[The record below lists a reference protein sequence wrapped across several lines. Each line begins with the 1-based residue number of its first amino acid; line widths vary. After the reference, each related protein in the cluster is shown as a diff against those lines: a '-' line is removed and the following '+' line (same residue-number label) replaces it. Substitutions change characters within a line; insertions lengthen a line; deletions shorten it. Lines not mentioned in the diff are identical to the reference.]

1 MIYPCGCLKVLPE
14 ESVGR
19 RILAILHRPPR
30 PLQANLASCRLD
42 PRPLQPCPLGLP
54 IDRRPVR
61 LARVVGIPVLLL
73 PEAERAVQVQRVAY
87 RQRELFPA
95 DVQVAMFH
103 VLSTASILPLC
114 RLLLRVSPHL
124 R

>member
-1 MIYPCGCLKVLPE
+1 VP
-14 ESVGR
+14 
-19 RILAILHRPPR
+19 
-30 PLQANLASCRLD
+30 
-42 PRPLQPCPLGLP
+42 
-54 IDRRPVR
+54 
-61 LARVVGIPVLLL
+61 
-73 PEAERAVQVQRVAY
+73 Y

-124 R
+124 PAIIHTLAQHLQLMTAVQRHLQLTLPLPLLRPGEEVLGPDLLKLGEGYRVQRST